1 MTRRPSTSLGQRCST
16 KMSTSASLGGR
27 PLWPSEA
34 EAWLKSQFRCPSGV
48 EGNIPR
54 NHLRSACAFY
64 PLFASYSVISEFEFI
79 QMHLHELTIAERAM
93 LLISLVRYGV
103 APLAPENETGED
115 ISTVIIQ
122 VHPNLWKNEGDQSP
136 YHLYSLVPTT
146 T

>member
-1 MTRRPSTSLGQRCST
+1 
-16 KMSTSASLGGR
+16 
-27 PLWPSEA
+27 
-34 EAWLKSQFRCPSGV
+34 
-48 EGNIPR
+48 
-54 NHLRSACAFY
+54 
-64 PLFASYSVISEFEFI
+64 
-79 QMHLHELTIAERAM
+79 MHLHELTIAERAM